1 MSLPSPFR
9 SPAPPAMTLLQHA
22 ATVPDN
28 RLLFVVSVVVVASVV
43 LFTSGV
49 VFTLLRRSDRR
60 RAEEEKL
67 AAMGTATAR
76 ILHQIKNPLQTI
88 VLHADLLQDDRM
100 VSDRTQRRELTEAIV
115 TESQRLVAM
124 LDELSVYA
132 AGSQRALNRQ
142 PLALDQL
149 VRQVVALEALEGP
162 GGCVRLDADRI
173 GPASVFGDEYYLQQ
187 ALDNL
192 VRNARE
198 AMAGQADAS
207 LEVSLQTEGGD
218 AVLRVADTG
227 PGIPEEQLARIF
239 EPFVS
244 TKGKGMG
251 LGLAICREIVE
262 AHAGSL
268 ELATTVGR
276 GTTFTVRIPLHEAG
290 TTPAPGR
297 PAAGGGVGAVPWS

>member
-1 MSLPSPFR
+1 MI
-9 SPAPPAMTLLQHA
+9 LQAA
-22 ATVPDN
+22 ATVDNVPDN

-43 LFTSGV
+43 VFTASV
-49 VFTLLRRSDRR
+49 IVTLLRRSDRR

-88 VLHADLLQDDRM
+88 VLHADLLQNETIVADARHRDE
-100 VSDRTQRRELTEAIV
+100 VAEAIV
-115 TESQRLVAM
+115 GESQRLVAM

-132 AGSQRALNRQ
+132 SGAQRALNRQ

-149 VRQVVALEALEGP
+149 VRQVLAHESMDG
-162 GGCVRLDADRI
+162 DA
-173 GPASVFGDEYYLQQ
+173 ASMQVDARRVERATVFADAYYLRQ

-198 AMAGQADAS
+198 AMSAQDDARLAVS
-207 LEVSLQTEGGD
+207 LEREGVE
-218 AVLRVADTG
+218 AVVRIADNG
-227 PGIPEEQLARIF
+227 PGIPPDRLERVFQ
-239 EPFVS
+239 PFVS

-262 AHAGSL
+262 AHAGRL
-268 ELATTVGR
+268 EVETEVGR
-276 GTTFTVRIPLHEAG
+276 GTTFTLRLPLHEHE
-290 TTPAPGR
+290 
-297 PAAGGGVGAVPWS
+297 GGGAERLASTPREGAAPWS